1 MNLDQ
6 IKIYV
11 EERDAALNSLDL
23 ETWRRFAIKWTRLG
37 VLAGPVPEDKV
48 LEIAMY
54 KCALNSAGT
63 TKATKAAAKRW
74 LFARGYTLKIF

>member
-1 MNLDQ
+1 MNLEQ
-6 IKIYV
+6 IKIYAD
-11 EERDAALNSLDL
+11 ERDAALNSLDL

-37 VLAGPVPEDKV
+37 VLNGPVPSANV

-54 KCALNSAGT
+54 KCAFNSAGT

-74 LFARGYTLKIF
+74 LLAHRYDPAIY

>member
-1 MNLDQ
+1 MNLEQ
-6 IKIYV
+6 IKNYV

-23 ETWRRFAIKWTRLG
+23 EAWRRFAIKWTRLG
-37 VLAGPVPEDKV
+37 VLNGPVPEDKV

-63 TKATKAAAKRW
+63 TEATKAAAKRW